1 MPVFLR
7 KTGIRSA
14 LPACRSADHLQ
25 QKGKMTVTI
34 QLFSRFLTKRKVCVI
49 LKRIQAENIREYGRG
64 SEPETERRRLRAL
77 RMNLSE
83 ASVWEPFG
91 EKRAAARGKPDARAA
106 EETRSNECRADR
118 CSEIGWYRDAT
129 SSLVNTQETVFFILS
144 ECRKKKRLL

>member
-1 MPVFLR
+1 M
-7 KTGIRSA
+7 S
-14 LPACRSADHLQ
+14 
-25 QKGKMTVTI
+25 VTEKAYHP
-34 QLFSRFLTKRKVCVI
+34 QAGFSRFLTKRKVCVI

-106 EETRSNECRADR
+106 EETRSNECRADG